1 MNSSEK
7 IILINPTSSCGMC
20 GYIWQVIRA
29 MYHFPNNKY
38 YILLEKECMFYDDSI
53 EHTKNVWEYYFEQ
66 PHISNLPNQEAIIK
80 KIGLLQDE
88 FSEFRDCYFKKPT
101 RELIQM
107 RRNEYHKII
116 EKNLI
121 LKSTIKQKIN
131 LFYNNYFKNKKVLGI
146 HCRST
151 DHPDKINILNYIKI
165 INSLSDQHD
174 LIFASSDEE
183 RPILELKEI
192 FKDKLITYD
201 SLRSYNN
208 YPLHHRN
215 DQRILTKFGYN
226 YKIGEDVIIESYL
239 LAKTNF
245 LLCTTNSNVNY
256 LTRAIEPKLPYLVIN
271 HYPVL

>member
-7 IILINPTSSCGMC
+7 IILINPTSPCGMC

-131 LFYNNYFKNKKVLGI
+131 LFFY
-146 HCRST
+146 SS
-151 DHPDKINILNYIKI
+151 I
-165 INSLSDQHD
+165 I
-174 LIFASSDEE
+174 
-183 RPILELKEI
+183 
-192 FKDKLITYD
+192 
-201 SLRSYNN
+201 
-208 YPLHHRN
+208 
-215 DQRILTKFGYN
+215 
-226 YKIGEDVIIESYL
+226 
-239 LAKTNF
+239 
-245 LLCTTNSNVNY
+245 
-256 LTRAIEPKLPYLVIN
+256 
-271 HYPVL
+271 